1 MITEVMS
8 EPPAQFSFLNFW
20 YENHVT
26 ISLVLLVIAV
36 IILMIKVYDL
46 LVIMQRKSRTHRN
59 TEVLSNKA
67 YEILGSR
74 VIHSRIDQEKY
85 YMWSEAIYKE
95 LFQIHKVL
103 IEIKE
108 QLTTKEEK

>member
-1 MITEVMS
+1 MINEIMS
-8 EPPAQFSFLNFW
+8 SPPEQFSFLTFW
-20 YENHVT
+20 YENHIT
-26 ISLVLLVIAV
+26 ISLILLVVAIV
-36 IILMIKVYDL
+36 ILVIKVCDL
-46 LVIMQRKSRTHRN
+46 LVVMQRKSRTHRN